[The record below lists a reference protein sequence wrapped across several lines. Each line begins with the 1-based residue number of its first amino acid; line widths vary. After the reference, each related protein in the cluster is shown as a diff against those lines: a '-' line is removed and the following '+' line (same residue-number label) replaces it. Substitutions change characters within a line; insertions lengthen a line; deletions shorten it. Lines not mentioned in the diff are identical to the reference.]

1 MLLYLKSSP
10 GSMTKQMIY
19 AKKAEDVTDGKTLSH
34 GVPYSSNMKP
44 CIITYLSRSGNSNR
58 RQDCPISEPLLFS
71 KFFKRMKPFL
81 QLNAISYG
89 FDEDIGKYFEQV
101 GLADQR
107 TVSGRVLLLPQA
119 GSTLSTNL
127 QQIFANTNAN
137 DLENIYKMPLSE
149 QTNLLSGLSRLEFVS
164 SPLTGM
170 TSDFLTLHEGGAH
183 VKPTVRLANSTP
195 VFIQAAVD
203 VAKPINVTS
212 NIVTLMDAETT
223 LTPYGS
229 SVAVNSGASPLKLV
243 THGRKSAFDIC
254 ITLKLS
260 TDTSS

>member
-1 MLLYLKSSP
+1 VAL
-10 GSMTKQMIY
+10 
-19 AKKAEDVTDGKTLSH
+19 
-34 GVPYSSNMKP
+34 
-44 CIITYLSRSGNSNR
+44 
-58 RQDCPISEPLLFS
+58 
-71 KFFKRMKPFL
+71 L
-81 QLNAISYG
+81 QLNGISYG
-89 FDEDIGKYFEQV
+89 FDEDIGKYFEQT

-137 DLENIYKMPLSE
+137 DLENIYKMPLTE
-149 QTNLLSGLSRLEFVS
+149 QTNLLGGLSRLEFVS

-170 TSDFLTLHEGGAH
+170 TSDLLTLHEGGAH

-212 NIVTLMDAETT
+212 NIITLMDAETT
-223 LTPYGS
+223 LTPYGG

-243 THGRKSAFDIC
+243 THGRESAFDIY
-254 ITLKLS
+254 ISFKFSTNTLFR
-260 TDTSS
+260 THVYEN